1 MASPPLLK
9 PVMMAMLLMAEA
21 DVMIVRV
28 YSKAGHVLLE
38 LHTHAHIPTW
48 TESEQPMQKS
58 EMMATISIQVMDA
71 LILVSLRLTGH
82 ALTIC
87 LVKVYESGYE
97 EMVNG
102 TQTLKNVM
110 IATMRVVMDV
120 QMNAKLKT
128 HINV

>member
-1 MASPPLLK
+1 
-9 PVMMAMLLMAEA
+9 
-21 DVMIVRV
+21 
-28 YSKAGHVLLE
+28 
-38 LHTHAHIPTW
+38 
-48 TESEQPMQKS
+48 MQKS

-71 LILVSLRLTGH
+71 LILVSLKLTGH

-97 EMVNG
+97 EMVNE